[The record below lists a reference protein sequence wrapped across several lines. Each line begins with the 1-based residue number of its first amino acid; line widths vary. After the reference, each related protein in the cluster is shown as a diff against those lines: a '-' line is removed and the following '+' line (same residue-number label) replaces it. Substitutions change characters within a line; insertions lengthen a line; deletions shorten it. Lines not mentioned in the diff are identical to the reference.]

1 MILTVNKSQYLVM
14 YLNHKD
20 FLRTK
25 IMINLK
31 ILSRRIPTKEEGI
44 FYKQIINEN
53 AKEVD
58 KSVYC

>member
-1 MILTVNKSQYLVM
+1 MSNSKYQKKILPYVFAILAFIPIIHMILTVNKSQYLVM

-31 ILSRRIPTKEEGI
+31 M
-44 FYKQIINEN
+44 F
-53 AKEVD
+53 
-58 KSVYC
+58 